1 MNTSVWNSD
10 RFLSASEHHELREKI
25 QKTLMQGNNL
35 TVVLPHEFREKDRF
49 DCIRLACSTENI
61 DIVGLVR
68 DLFSVSRFAHETNT
82 ICFKVDGIKVELY
95 IVKGDELDFAQSY
108 LSYGIAGSIPG
119 KLLHRMGMKISV
131 RGLHYLIRDQ
141 MFDGDSVSGHILEE
155 VPLTTSWEMA
165 MSLLSVDG
173 RAWYNL
179 ANQDELFSY
188 VASSKEFCPSVFYAA
203 MEAKTESFLEK
214 LADADIFI
222 TFCQW
227 LQAQAWPEKGFRR
240 RKVYRK
246 GLYSIFPVLKNRMF
260 ANSGK
265 VLRRKEI
272 VRKIN
277 PTLIRQWLALEESD
291 PAPYNVLKI
300 FKERCDELEVLALS
314 QDEIRAMV
322 VSIYHY
328 LQQVKDA

>member
-1 MNTSVWNSD
+1 MVAAP
-10 RFLSASEHHELREKI
+10 F
-25 QKTLMQGNNL
+25 
-35 TVVLPHEFREKDRF
+35 EFREKERF
-49 DCIRLACSTENI
+49 DCIRLACVVENI
-61 DIVGLVR
+61 DLIGLIR
-68 DLFSVSRFAHETNT
+68 ERFSVSRFAHETNT

-95 IVKGDELDFAQSY
+95 VVKSEELEFAQAY

-119 KLLHRMGMKISV
+119 KILHRMGMKCSFK
-131 RGLHYLIRDQ
+131 GLHYLIREQ

-165 MSLLSVDG
+165 MSLLSLNGHD
-173 RAWYNL
+173 WYRIN
-179 ANQDELFSY
+179 NQAELFSF
-188 VASSKEFCPSVFYAA
+188 VSRSKEFCPSVFYSAIGTDT
-203 MEAKTESFLEK
+203 EAFLEK
-214 LADADIFI
+214 LADADIFV

-227 LQAQAWPEKGFRR
+227 LQEQRWPEKGFRR

-246 GLYSIFPVLKNRMF
+246 GLYALFPTLKNRMF

-272 VRKIN
+272 QRKISPN
-277 PTLIRQWLALEESD
+277 LIRQWLALEETD
-291 PAPYNVLKI
+291 PSPYNVLKI
-300 FKERCDELEVLALS
+300 FKERCDELEVLALA

-328 LQQVKDA
+328 LQQQKEA